1 HSAGSQFWKLI
12 QDIKDEI
19 RLGLRFSVGN
29 GSGTQ
34 FWLDPWLDDEPLR
47 MRFPRLF
54 AIRDDPTVLVSAA
67 ALDEGWN

>member
-1 HSAGSQFWKLI
+1 YSAGSQFWKSI

-19 RLGLRFSVGN
+19 SLGLQFLVGN

-34 FWLDPWLDDEPLR
+34 FWLDPSLDGEPLR

-54 AIRDDPTVLVSAA
+54 AICDDPVVLVSAA